1 MIGPIRSGRI
11 NMINPMAN
19 TGLLEHS
26 LPPIAL
32 DESLS
37 FVQPATIAALAYWNS
52 KLGGRPMPSRADLDP
67 REMRRFM
74 PHVALV
80 ELRRTPQGDQD
91 YFIRLVGTNI
101 EQVFGQLT
109 GQLISEFLPPEIE
122 VRWRRMFDAARD
134 AASPV
139 RITGRVAFQRKTWL
153 QCELMI
159 APLGTD
165 GKTISMFFVAVA
177 TWDAK

>member
-1 MIGPIRSGRI
+1 
-11 NMINPMAN
+11 MINPMADA
-19 TGLLEHS
+19 GLLEQS
-26 LPPIAL
+26 LPPITV

-37 FVQPATIAALAYWNS
+37 FVQPATIAALAYWKS

-67 REMRRFM
+67 REMRSFM
-74 PHVALV
+74 PHIALV
-80 ELRRTPQGDQD
+80 ELRQTADGAQD
-91 YFIRLVGTNI
+91 YYMRLTGTSI

-122 VRWRRMFDAARD
+122 ARWRMMFDAARD
-134 AASPV
+134 AAAPV
-139 RITGRVAFQRKTWL
+139 RITGRIAFQRKTWL

-159 APLGTD
+159 APLGTE

-177 TWDAK
+177 TWEAK

>member
-1 MIGPIRSGRI
+1 
-11 NMINPMAN
+11 MINPMAD

-26 LPPIAL
+26 LPPIAI
-32 DESLS
+32 DESQS
-37 FVQPATIAALAYWNS
+37 FAQQATIEALAYWKS
-52 KLGGRPMPSRADLDP
+52 KLRGRSMPSRADLNP
-67 REMRRFM
+67 REMRSFM
-74 PHVALV
+74 PNVALV
-80 ELRRTPQGDQD
+80 ELRQTADGAQD
-91 YFIRLVGTNI
+91 YYIRLSGTNI

-122 VRWRRMFDAARD
+122 ARWRRMFDAARD
-134 AASPV
+134 AAAPI